1 MNPVVL
7 IVQLLLGLALL
18 APLPAAHA
26 AEPVRVQVADPYLE
40 LHTGAGRG
48 FPVFHVAERGQWV
61 QVLMRRTSWYQVRTE
76 QGVEGWVHQAQLVA
90 TLSEAGERVAIAGPG
105 GDDYLQRRGD
115 FGIALGRFK
124 GEPLT
129 RMAGSWRLAD
139 TLSLEGATGQVQG
152 VFSGSSYWHVG
163 LGVEPWSDRRLSP
176 YFGIGLGKFRN
187 FPNQSLVDATPV
199 NVKML
204 QAAVGLRWH
213 LGARFVARLDYS
225 LFNAFLGDNRNAEYR
240 ALSAGIGFF
249 Y

>member
-1 MNPVVL
+1 MNLRRVVMIL
-7 IVQLLLGLALL
+7 GLLLSLL
-18 APLPAAHA
+18 LPVAAR
-26 AEPVRVQVADPYLE
+26 AEVRVQVADPYLE
-40 LHTGAGRG
+40 LHTGPGRG

-61 QVLMRRTSWYQVRTE
+61 QVLSRRTTWYQVRTE
-76 QGVEGWVHQAQLVA
+76 QGVLGWVNQGQLVA

-115 FGIALGRFK
+115 FALALGRFK

-129 RMAGSWRLAD
+129 RLGGSWRLSD
-139 TLSLEGATGQVQG
+139 TLSAEAATGQVQG
-152 VFSGSSYWHVG
+152 VFSGSSFWHVG

-176 YFGIGLGKFRN
+176 HFGIGLGKFRN

-204 QAAVGLRWH
+204 QASLGLRYH
-213 LGARFVARLDYS
+213 LGARFVARLDCALYT
-225 LFNAFLGDNRNAEYR
+225 AFLGDNRNAEYR

-249 Y
+249 F